1 MKLTQHTHLWGMAC
15 LLCLWVSVA
24 TGQTNGN
31 TPTPEKTV
39 AVLLQEGE
47 TKYQKGDILGAIKSY
62 NAVIEKQA
70 YSAIAY
76 QKRGL
81 CKRRMQNYPGALK
94 DYEKAIELKSNM
106 ANAYIGKA
114 QTYVA
119 MNNPQKAIKEF
130 ARALDLQ
137 PAKKYLPLIHYNK
150 GLAHLEVKHYK
161 EAMADFNKAIELNPK
176 MAKAYLNRGNI
187 YYHFNKSKRAC
198 ADWIQAKE
206 LGNEKAV
213 INLDKICK

>member
-1 MKLTQHTHLWGMAC
+1 MKLTQTICFLGIAC
-15 LLCLWVSVA
+15 LLFLRVSVVP
-24 TGQTNGN
+24 GQTDND
-31 TPTPEKTV
+31 TPPPEKSV
-39 AVLLQEGE
+39 AELLKEGE
-47 TKYQKGDILGAIKSY
+47 AKYQKGDILGAIKNY

-76 QKRGL
+76 QKRAR
-81 CKRRMQNYPGALK
+81 CKRRIQNYPGAIK
-94 DYEKAIELKSNM
+94 DYEKAIQLKSEL

-119 MNNPQKAIKEF
+119 MKNHKKAIKDY

-137 PAKKYLPLIHYNK
+137 PPKKYLPLIHYNK
-150 GLAHLEVKHYK
+150 GLAHLEIKDYK
-161 EAMADFNKAIELNPK
+161 EAMTDFNKAIELHPK

-206 LGNEKAV
+206 LGNEKAI
-213 INLDKICK
+213 INLDKICR

>member
-1 MKLTQHTHLWGMAC
+1 MKLSQSMCLSGIAC
-15 LLCLWVSVA
+15 LLCLLVSVA
-24 TGQTNGN
+24 AGQPNNG
-31 TPTPEKTV
+31 TTLQEKSIAT
-39 AVLLQEGE
+39 LLQEGE
-47 TKYQKGDILGAIKSY
+47 AKYQKGDILGAIKSY
-62 NAVIEKQA
+62 NEVIDKQA
-70 YSAIAY
+70 YSAVAY
-76 QKRGL
+76 QKRAR
-81 CKRRMQNYPGALK
+81 CKRRMRNYPGAIK

-106 ANAYIGKA
+106 TNAYIGKA

-119 MNNPQKAIKEF
+119 MQNHQKAIKDY

-137 PAKKYLPLIHYNK
+137 PDKKYLPLIHYNK

-161 EAMADFNKAIELNPK
+161 EAMTDFNKAIELNPK

-187 YYHFNKSKRAC
+187 YYHFNKSKKAC

-213 INLDKICK
+213 INIDKICK